1 MFGNTEEQK
10 KQTDK
15 QTQNKNTNGGVSNFF
30 FSHYFHYLLVVS
42 NLVMYRN
49 DANRFVEDFVEES
62 SFIGGF
68 PC

>member
-30 FSHYFHYLLVVS
+30 FRITFTIYLSLV
-42 NLVMYRN
+42 
-49 DANRFVEDFVEES
+49 
-62 SFIGGF
+62 I
-68 PC
+68 